1 MALRRRLGGPMTP
14 DRAKRMVK
22 IATAIAPL
30 LAPYAIAAA
39 GAARHRWDAA
49 RAFQL
54 GVTPAQ
60 LARFSG
66 PGGGMHA
73 RISGLAT
80 ALAELR
86 TSAGGEAAGTQAVE
100 FAERTEPRLAELA
113 AAVRAAEQM
122 PGRRRKVVHRAV
134 SAELDGIDHQL
145 LEHLGVSG

>member
-1 MALRRRLGGPMTP
+1 MTP
-14 DRAKRMVK
+14 AKAKRMLK

-39 GAARHRWDAA
+39 GVARQRWDAA

-54 GVTPAQ
+54 GVTPEQ
-60 LARFSG
+60 LAQFSG
-66 PGGGMHA
+66 PGGGLHA

-86 TSAGGEAAGTQAVE
+86 TGGEPGAVE
-100 FAERTEPRLAELA
+100 FVGRTEPRLAELA

-122 PGRRRKVVHRAV
+122 PGRRRKVVHRAI
-134 SAELDGIDHQL
+134 STELDAIDRQL
-145 LEHLGVSG
+145 LERLGVGA